1 MIKIHLNSCFST
13 DFLLF
18 PSSKTQSW
26 PVGLVVMMVAGIG
39 HLAVR
44 NQSRSLY
51 TVITF
56 PNPHAK
62 FPFAS
67 SSSSSFSSTF
77 PLPWSL
83 SPPLPLPLLCFH
95 FPLLSLIFD
104 PAETLRF
111 QFLQLSQPSA
121 VYIPFSTVSYPAL
134 QPLVSPPCPLL
145 LLPDYSPRLTLL
157 WHTLSSQMKE
167 TLSDCWSLT
176 RAHCASVCLCV
187 FLQLWSEILKMR
199 EESKQDLFVLN
210 TWRRRIKDLSMD
222 NQFIQHHLLDLPF
235 RGRLLSRSHGMVL
248 IKCSSAGHTA
258 GSGFT
263 VWCALRFNTLVNMKW
278 LHVISHQ
285 SSHYV

>member
-26 PVGLVVMMVAGIG
+26 PVGLVVMMVVGIG
-39 HLAVR
+39 YLAVR

-67 SSSSSFSSTF
+67 SSSFSSTF

-95 FPLLSLIFD
+95 FLLLSLIFD
-104 PAETLRF
+104 PAETLRL
-111 QFLQLSQPSA
+111 QFLQLSQLSA
-121 VYIPFSTVSYPAL
+121 VYIPFSTVSYPTL

-145 LLPDYSPRLTLL
+145 LLLDYSPRLTLL

-167 TLSDCWSLT
+167 TLSDCFRGVWSLT
-176 RAHCASVCLCV
+176 RAHCASVCV
-187 FLQLWSEILKMR
+187 FFFPPTLVWNIEDEGREQTGSICSEPLEKKNQR
-199 EESKQDLFVLN
+199 FVYGQS
-210 TWRRRIKDLSMD
+210 I
-222 NQFIQHHLLDLPF
+222 H
-235 RGRLLSRSHGMVL
+235 
-248 IKCSSAGHTA
+248 SSSLT
-258 GSGFT
+258 GFT
-263 VWCALRFNTLVNMKW
+263 VQGQAIIMQPWHGVN
-278 LHVISHQ
+278 
-285 SSHYV
+285 